1 MRKQS
6 FYLAILLSL
15 GQASALATTS
25 GLLESTD
32 AYMADRQARISEIY
46 KLCTKHTASSMGGTE
61 HKRMLLSM
69 CAFDTGHTTGFNA
82 TTQAQGKV
90 VDLAKVQS
98 TMHTME
104 LMGALSGEIK
114 KCQAETGRSSVDD
127 SVLYC
132 VALRGYSSGKRY
144 GKRYLKGQE
153 M

>member
-1 MRKQS
+1 MRKQ
-6 FYLAILLSL
+6 FLYLAVLFPLT
-15 GQASALATTS
+15 QAPASTAAI

-32 AYMADRQARISEIY
+32 AYMADRPARISEIY
-46 KLCTKHTASSMGGTE
+46 KLCTKHTASSMGGPE
-61 HKRMLLSM
+61 HKRLLLSM

-98 TMHTME
+98 TTYTMK
-104 LMGALSGEIK
+104 LMGALSGETK
-114 KCQAETGRSSVDD
+114 KCQAETGRRSVDD
-127 SVLYC
+127 GVLYC

-144 GKRYLKGQE
+144 GKRYLRGQE